1 MANKVN
7 KEPDFVAAF
16 RQSAP
21 YINAHRGRTFVLAF
35 SGHAVAD
42 KDFPLLVHDIALL
55 NSLGVRLVI
64 VHGARPQI
72 EQQLAKRKA
81 KFHYADGIRVTDQAA
96 LDATRDAVGAIR
108 VEIEALFSMGLPN
121 TPMAGARI
129 HLASGNYVTARPY
142 GIRNGIDFGHTGE
155 IRKIDKQ
162 SILRNLDAHSVVL
175 LSPLGYSPTGE
186 VFNVNAEEVATFTAA
201 ALGAD
206 KLIFLLDGKGLRDTR
221 RRIIRQIT
229 ADAADKLLASR
240 RKLEPEMRTHLL
252 SGLTACQKNVERVH
266 LIPDWNQGALLQELY
281 TRDGVGTLI
290 SSGDYEVT
298 RQANVDD
305 IHGIAELIAPLEE
318 QGLLVKRSREDLEMC
333 IDKFIV
339 MDRDGLV
346 TACAAMIAYPDDGL
360 AEMASLAVHVDYRNA
375 GRGDAMLKHI
385 EHLATDADMQGLFVL
400 TTQASHWFRER
411 GFNSLEL
418 GKLPVKRRQLYNYRR
433 NSRVYLKSL
442 AADS

>member
-1 MANKVN
+1 MSNKKN

-21 YINAHRGRTFVLAF
+21 YINAHRGRTFVLSF

-72 EQQLAKRKA
+72 EQQLAKHKA
-81 KFHYADGIRVTDQAA
+81 KSHYADGIRITDQAA
-96 LDATRDAVGAIR
+96 MDATRDAVGAIR

-142 GIRNGIDFGHTGE
+142 GIRNGVDFGHTGE

-162 SILRNLDAHSVVL
+162 SIVRNLDAHAVVL

-186 VFNVNAEEVATFTAA
+186 VFNVNSEEVATFTAA
-201 ALGAD
+201 SLGAD
-206 KLIFLLDGKGLRDTR
+206 KLIFLLDGKGLRGGR

-240 RKLEPEMRTHLL
+240 RKLEPELRTHLR
-252 SGLTACQKNVERVH
+252 SGLQACQDNVERVH
-266 LIPDWNQGALLQELY
+266 LIPKWSQGALLQELY
-281 TRDGVGTLI
+281 TRDGVGTLLTAAEF
-290 SSGDYEVT
+290 EVT

-305 IHGIAELIAPLEE
+305 IHGIAELVAPLEE
-318 QGLLVKRSREDLEMC
+318 QGLLVKRSREDLEKC
-333 IDKFIV
+333 IDKFLV
-339 MDRDGLV
+339 MERDGLV
-346 TACAAMIAYPDDGL
+346 TACAALITYPDDEL
-360 AEMASLAVHVDYRNA
+360 AELASLAVHADYRKA
-375 GRGDAMLKHI
+375 GRGDALLQHA
-385 EHLATDADMQGLFVL
+385 EQLALAAGMQGLFVL

-411 GFNSLEL
+411 GFNSLGL
-418 GKLPVKRRQLYNYRR
+418 DKLPVKRRQLYNYRR
-433 NSRVYLKSL
+433 NSRVYFKPLST
-442 AADS
+442 